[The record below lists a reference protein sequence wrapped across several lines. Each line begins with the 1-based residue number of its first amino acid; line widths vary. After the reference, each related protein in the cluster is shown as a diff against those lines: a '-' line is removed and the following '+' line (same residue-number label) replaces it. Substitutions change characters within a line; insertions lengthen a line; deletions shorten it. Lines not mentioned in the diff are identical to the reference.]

1 MTRIIVASKE
11 GLDVLQDGQLSKVVL
26 NQPAIIQIGVSQQD
40 IASMVKQGG
49 NLVIHL
55 KNGETLVLENFFNE
69 ANNTTDHSLVFP
81 TEHGKF
87 VEAQFDAKGKVID
100 YTGLNHVT
108 DLAYTSTSQPAASMA
123 VDESPTFSMGNV
135 LKAGLAVLAAEG
147 LYLWA
152 FDKDD
157 KDDSSG
163 PVDIL
168 PPAAPTAT
176 VADDTVTVNGKAEAN
191 AKIYLKDAAGNTV
204 ATGVADAS
212 GNFTIKLDKPLANGN
227 KLNVF
232 AEDAAGNMSKAGTVT
247 GSKDT
252 IAPDA
257 PQAQLSEDGS
267 LLTGKAEANAKITVY
282 DASGKILG
290 TVTANKEGIFSLKLT
305 SPLTSEAGGKVIAE
319 DAAGNKSEPTK
330 IIAGKDTFAP
340 DAPLVE
346 VNKEGTKVEGQTEPN
361 AKVQIK
367 DADGKVIGT
376 GTANAQGEFQITL
389 SSALKESQ
397 KVTIIVEDT
406 AGNTSKPLEI
416 SSGYDTIAPDK
427 PTAQV
432 NAEGTSVTGTAEP
445 NAKIEIKNS
454 ADKVI
459 GTGTAD
465 ANGKFTIT
473 ISPALT
479 DSSKGSV
486 IAIDSSGNKSTAL
499 EIVGSDKDTI
509 PPAKPVLKSLDDDVG
524 ALKGAILAGSETD
537 DAKPKFTVQVESNAT
552 LTIYDNGVAISI
564 IKVGDLGTSKT
575 WSFTLDKD
583 LALGKHTI
591 TLMQTDAA
599 GLTSEV
605 SSPFTFYVV
614 APKTASLSDAAV
626 DTAHAETVSV
636 ADSVGLN
643 TLKLVQNTTNEADSQ
658 QHKSVPIDD
667 LLKSSVSSEPDP
679 IETLLS
685 STALKPTQVNDQS
698 DIATNASNT
707 TANLEHVLPD
717 TTSSVLQN
725 LLEQT
730 NPVV

>member
-87 VEAQFDAKGKVID
+87 VEAQFDAQGKVID

-152 FDKDD
+152 FDNDD
-157 KDDSSG
+157 KDDS
-163 PVDIL
+163 PVDNVA
-168 PPAAPTAT
+168 PAAPTAT
-176 VADDTVTVNGKAEAN
+176 VGDDTVTVTGKSEAN
-191 AKIYLKDAAGNTV
+191 AKIYIKDLSGNV
-204 ATGVADAS
+204 IASGNADAS

-267 LLTGKAEANAKITVY
+267 ILDGKTEPRATVKIY
-282 DASGKILG
+282 DASGKLID
-290 TVTANKEGIFSLKLT
+290 TITASPEGKFSYKFT
-305 SPLTSEAGGKVIAE
+305 PPLTNEAGGKVVAIDE
-319 DAAGNKSEPTK
+319 AGNESEATL
-330 IIAGKDTFAP
+330 IFAGKDTVP
-340 DAPLVE
+340 PKAPLLE
-346 VNKEGTKVEGQTEPN
+346 LNKEGTVVEGIAEANT
-361 AKVQIK
+361 KVYVK

-389 SSALKESQ
+389 SSALKDSQ
-397 KVTIIVEDT
+397 KATIIVEDA

-416 SSGYDTIAPDK
+416 KSGYDTLAPDK
-427 PTAQV
+427 PTAQI
-432 NAEGTSVTGTAEP
+432 NADGTTITGTAEA
-445 NAKIEIKNS
+445 NAKIQITIGT
-454 ADKVI
+454 KVI
-459 GTGTAD
+459 GSGVAD
-465 ANGKFTIT
+465 ADGKFTIT

-479 DSSKGSV
+479 VKDKASV
-486 IAIDSSGNKSTAL
+486 SAIDASGNSSVAL
-499 EIVGSDKDTI
+499 EINGTKDT
-509 PPAKPVLKSLDDDVG
+509 PPDKPSFKVYDDNG
-524 ALKGAILAGSETD
+524 TSIKQILANSETD
-537 DAKPKFTVQVESNAT
+537 DATPKFTVKAESHAS

-564 IKVGDLGTSKT
+564 IKIGQVNGSGE
-575 WSFTLDKD
+575 WSFTLDKN
-583 LALGKHTI
+583 LAIGKHTI

-599 GLTSEV
+599 GLTSEI
-605 SSPFTFYVV
+605 SLPFSFEIV

-643 TLKLVQNTTNEADSQ
+643 TLKLLQNTTNEADSQ
-658 QHKSVPIDD
+658 QHKPVPIDD

-685 STALKPTQVNDQS
+685 SAALKPTQVNDQS
-698 DIATNASNT
+698 DITTNASNT
-707 TANLEHVLPD
+707 TAHLEHVLPD

>member
-11 GLDVLQDGQLSKVVL
+11 GLDVLQDGQLNKVVL
-26 NQPAIIQIGVSQQD
+26 SKPSIIQIGISQKD
-40 IASMVKQGG
+40 IASMEKQGG
-49 NLVIHL
+49 SLVIHL

-87 VEAQFDAKGKVID
+87 VEAKFDAQGKVID

-108 DLAYTSTSQPAASMA
+108 DLAYTSSSQPASTMA
-123 VDESPTFSMGNV
+123 VDDSPTFSMGNV

-168 PPAAPTAT
+168 APAAPTAT
-176 VADDTVTVNGKAEAN
+176 VGDDTVTVTGKSEAN
-191 AKIYLKDAAGNTV
+191 AKIYIKDAADNTV

-227 KLNVF
+227 TLKVV
-232 AEDAAGNMSKAGTVT
+232 AEDAAGNISKPGVVT
-247 GSKDT
+247 GTKDT

-267 LLTGKAEANAKITVY
+267 ILTGKTEDSANISVY
-282 DASGKILG
+282 DASGKLLG
-290 TVTANKEGIFSLKLT
+290 TVKANSDGIFSLKLT
-305 SPLTSEAGGKVIAE
+305 PPLRSEAGGKVIAE
-319 DAAGNKSEPTK
+319 DTVGNKSEPTK
-330 IIAGKDTFAP
+330 IIAGKDTYAP
-340 DAPLVE
+340 DKPLVE
-346 VNKEGTKVEGQTEPN
+346 VNKEGTVIEGKAEAN

-367 DADGKVIGT
+367 DADGKVIGA

-397 KVTIIVEDT
+397 KATIIVED
-406 AGNTSKPLEI
+406 AVGNTSKPLEI
-416 SSGYDTIAPDK
+416 SIGYDTIAPDK
-427 PTAQV
+427 PTAQI
-432 NAEGTSVTGTAEP
+432 NAEGTMITGTAEA
-445 NAKIEIKNS
+445 NAKVQITMGT
-454 ADKVI
+454 KVI

-465 ANGKFTIT
+465 ADGKFTIT

-479 DSSKGSV
+479 DNNKATV
-486 IAIDSSGNKSTAL
+486 TAIDGAGNSSETVQITGT
-499 EIVGSDKDTI
+499 KDTT
-509 PPAKPVLKSLDDDVG
+509 PPAKPVLTGLDDDVG
-524 ALKGAILAGSETD
+524 ALKGAITAGSETD

-564 IKVGDLGTSKT
+564 IKIGDLGTSKT
-575 WSFTLDKD
+575 WSFILDKD

-591 TLMQTDAA
+591 TLMQTDSA

-643 TLKLVQNTTNEADSQ
+643 TLKLVQSTTNETHSPQ
-658 QHKSVPIDD
+658 QKSVSLDD
-667 LLKSSVSSEPDP
+667 LLKSSSPNDSDP
-679 IETLLS
+679 IAKLLS
-685 STALKPTQVNDQS
+685 ATESKPVVNEQS
-698 DIATNASNT
+698 DVNNTASDITTN
-707 TANLEHVLPD
+707 LDQLLPNV
-717 TTSSVLQN
+717 TSSVLSN
-725 LLEQT
+725 LLDQT
-730 NPVV
+730 YPVV

>member
-87 VEAQFDAKGKVID
+87 VEAQFDAQGKVID

-152 FDKDD
+152 FDNDD

-290 TVTANKEGIFSLKLT
+290 TVTANKDGIFSLKLT
-305 SPLTSEAGGKVIAE
+305 PPLTSEAGGKVIAE

-330 IIAGKDTFAP
+330 IIVGKDTFAP
-340 DAPLVE
+340 DVPLVE
-346 VNKEGTKVEGQTEPN
+346 VNKEGTTVEGQTEPN

-389 SSALKESQ
+389 SLALKESQ
-397 KVTIIVEDT
+397 KATVVVEDA

-416 SSGYDTIAPDK
+416 SPSYDSIAPDK
-427 PTAQV
+427 PVAQI
-432 NAEGTSVTGTAEP
+432 NTDGTTVTGTTEA
-445 NAKIEIKNS
+445 NAKVEIK
-454 ADKVI
+454 DTTGKVI

-479 DSSKGSV
+479 DNKTAKV
-486 IAIDSSGNKSTAL
+486 TAIDGAGNSSVAFEVTGT
-499 EIVGSDKDTI
+499 KDTI
-509 PPAKPVLKSLDDDVG
+509 PPSKPSFSVYDDNGTSLKQIS
-524 ALKGAILAGSETD
+524 ANAETED
-537 DAKPKFTVQVESNAT
+537 TTPKFTVKVESHAF
-552 LTIYDNGVAISI
+552 LTIYDNGVAISSI
-564 IKVGDLGTSKT
+564 EIGDLGKSTT

-667 LLKSSVSSEPDP
+667 LLKSSASSEPDP

-698 DIATNASNT
+698 DITTNASNT

-717 TTSSVLQN
+717 TTSSLLQN

>member
-11 GLDVLQDGQLSKVVL
+11 GLDVLQDGQLNKVVL
-26 NQPAIIQIGVSQQD
+26 SKPSIIQIGVSQKD
-40 IASMVKQGG
+40 IASVEKQGG
-49 NLVIHL
+49 SLVIHL
-55 KNGETLVLENFFNE
+55 KNGETIVLENFFNE
-69 ANNTTDHSLVFP
+69 ATNTTDHSLVFP

-87 VEAQFDAKGKVID
+87 VEAQFDAQGKVID

-108 DLAYTSTSQPAASMA
+108 DLAYTSTSQPASTMA
-123 VDESPTFSMGNV
+123 VDDSPTFSMGNV

-152 FDKDD
+152 FDNDD

-163 PVDIL
+163 PVDNL
-168 PPAAPTAT
+168 APAAPTAT
-176 VADDTVTVNGKAEAN
+176 VGDDTVTVTGKAEAN
-191 AKIYLKDAAGNTV
+191 AKIYLKDAAGNTI

-227 KLNVF
+227 KLNIF
-232 AEDAAGNMSKAGTVT
+232 AEDAAGNISKPGVVT

-257 PQAQLSEDGS
+257 PQVQLSDDGS
-267 LLTGKAEANAKITVY
+267 LVTGKAEANAKITVY
-282 DASGKILG
+282 DAASKVLG
-290 TVTANKEGIFSLKLT
+290 TVTANKDGIFSLKLT
-305 SPLTSEAGGKVIAE
+305 PPLTSEAGGKVVAE
-319 DAAGNKSEPTK
+319 DAAGNKSEPSK

-346 VNKEGTKVEGQTEPN
+346 VNKEGTTVEGKTEAN

-389 SSALKESQ
+389 SPALKDAQ
-397 KVTIIVEDT
+397 KATIVVEDA

-416 SSGYDTIAPDK
+416 SPNYDSIAPDK
-427 PTAQV
+427 PVAQI
-432 NAEGTSVTGTAEP
+432 NADGTTVTGTAEA
-445 NAKIEIKNS
+445 NAKIEVKDLS
-454 ADKVI
+454 GKVI
-459 GTGTAD
+459 GSGTTGAD
-465 ANGKFTIT
+465 GKFTIS

-479 DSSKGSV
+479 DNKHASV
-486 IAIDSSGNKSTAL
+486 SAIDSAGNKSDVLDIIGT
-499 EIVGSDKDTI
+499 KDTT
-509 PPAKPVLKSLDDDVG
+509 PPIKPVLNSVDDDVG
-524 ALKGAILAGSETD
+524 ALKGAITAGSETD
-537 DAKPKFTVQVESNAT
+537 DARPKLTGSGEANAT
-552 LTIYDNGVAISI
+552 LTIYDNGVAIGIVTVSS
-564 IKVGDLGTSKT
+564 GRSWTFS
-575 WSFTLDKD
+575 LDKD

-591 TLMQTDAA
+591 TLTQTDAA

-626 DTAHAETVSV
+626 DTAHVETVSV

-643 TLKLVQNTTNEADSQ
+643 TLKLVQNTTNETDSQ
-658 QHKSVPIDD
+658 QQKSVQLDE
-667 LLKSSVSSEPDP
+667 LLKSSSTNESDPIAKILSATESEPV
-679 IETLLS
+679 
-685 STALKPTQVNDQS
+685 VNEQS
-698 DIATNASNT
+698 DVNNTVSEVTTN
-707 TANLEHVLPD
+707 LDHLLPN

-725 LLEQT
+725 LLDQT
-730 NPVV
+730 YPVV